1 MFEYA
6 VLSDNTGNSATL
18 ALSKMKGSADTP
30 IDRRYLER
38 FYKHCIATDNF
49 EGVAHIVNY
58 C

>member
-6 VLSDNTGNSATL
+6 VLNDNTGNSASV
-18 ALSKMKGSADTP
+18 ALSKIKGRGDTL

-49 EGVAHIVNY
+49 EGIAHIVNY